1 MKKHCK
7 AGSFFPLL
15 RQWLI
20 GEQQRNSPAI
30 CWSPSAACVTSF
42 DCGWVAF
49 SPSHPPITILSE
61 LLHAQPKMAAAFPLL
76 FPGED
81 GVVVDLWPLYLQ
93 QIDIYS
99 WIHRPEVLLKPLFP
113 LVVKRR
119 NENTTAVKTVR
130 SSRLQNIFNSSILLS
145 ACGVLRMLPRVDKSC
160 WIF

>member
-49 SPSHPPITILSE
+49 SPSHPSITILSE

-93 QIDIYS
+93 QIDIHS
-99 WIHRPEVLLKPLFP
+99 WITLSTDLRFFWNHYFLLWWSEETKTPLQLKQWDP
-113 LVVKRR
+113 LGSKISLTPPSC
-119 NENTTAVKTVR
+119 N
-130 SSRLQNIFNSSILLS
+130 LL
-145 ACGVLRMLPRVDKSC
+145 VEY
-160 WIF
+160 